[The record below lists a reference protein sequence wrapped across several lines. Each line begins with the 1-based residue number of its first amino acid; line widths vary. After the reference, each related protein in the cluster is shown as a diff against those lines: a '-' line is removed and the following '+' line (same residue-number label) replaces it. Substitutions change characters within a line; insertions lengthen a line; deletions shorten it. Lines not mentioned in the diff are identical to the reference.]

1 MVVLMVI
8 SALHPKELQDLMVLN
23 ALHTAQ
29 PNVMLI
35 ICFVLL
41 DMMAMDVKCQ
51 DPVCH

>member
-8 SALHPKELQDLMVLN
+8 SVLHPKEFQDLMELN

-41 DMMAMDVKCQ
+41 DMITMDVKCQ
-51 DPVCH
+51 DLVCH